1 MSALSIQPP
10 YPAFADAD
18 GQPLENGY
26 IFIGAANLNPIV
38 NPIAAFFDAALTIP
52 AVQPIRTS
60 GGYPVYQGTPANI
73 YVNSDYSIQVQNKN
87 GSVVYS
93 APAATERYSEV
104 VFNANASQVIYDPA
118 GLGAV
123 QTTVQAKLRESVSV
137 LDFGADPTGA
147 TDSTAAF
154 QAAVNMLKTVVVPEG
169 TYNIT
174 TVAITMQGC
183 EIVMHQKAYL
193 VVSGFGIQREIQQ
206 VTRAAYIAANST
218 IDGYNYYDTLKV
230 SGGNIILGANANGI
244 TDRIPFLQYIGA
256 PPTPSN
262 PNGLQ
267 PFKTPMLV
275 SNVAFI
281 LQQSTSLGIG
291 IHGGWG
297 SIVENCT
304 FTGYDCGKAIYING
318 DGTFNPSSQPQLI
331 TIQDNSFNSCT
342 PIDAVK
348 GTCTNSCEGLNILG
362 NKFSFVQAITL
373 NAVNAANIIG
383 NYIIFNEESMRI
395 VDSGGVV
402 LNANYLQVAQ
412 QHTTATHEC
421 VVSFVNS
428 SRATVTD
435 NYTVIDNL
443 ANNRSG
449 FGFYTNTS
457 NSYFSIQVSDNTF
470 SKGLT
475 GGSAVTFAASTAPF
489 TFENV
494 NISNIIAPY
503 FSYVV
508 NFFNVIGAD
517 ARNVSI
523 RDLFTEIGDGTI
535 AKVVAINTVDF
546 STIDAPQFYQ
556 KEKLSLRSS
565 ANNSGVAGECMVYAL
580 PTTVLDPTFTTLVTN
595 FVNTSNCVSITAANN
610 SGSIRVVLGQNATL
624 ATGAIVSGTADL
636 EIYGDII

>member
-1 MSALSIQPP
+1 MSALSIQPT
-10 YPAFADAD
+10 YPIFTETD
-18 GQPLENGY
+18 GQPLEDGY
-26 IFIGAANLNPIV
+26 IWIGTANLDPQTNPINV
-38 NPIAAFFDAALTIP
+38 YWDAALTQL
-52 AVQPIRTS
+52 AGQPIRTE
-60 GGYPVYQGTPANI
+60 GGYPVNSGTPARL
-73 YVNSDYSIQVQNKN
+73 YVNSDYSIRVMNKK
-87 GSVVYS
+87 GGTVYS

-104 VFNANASQVIYDPA
+104 VFNSNASQVLYDPA
-118 GLGAV
+118 GTGAV
-123 QTTVQAKLRESVSV
+123 QTTVEQKLRETVSV
-137 LDFGADPTGA
+137 LDFGADPSGVL
-147 TDSTAAF
+147 DSTLAF
-154 QAAVNMLKTVVVPEG
+154 QNAVDTLKTVQVPEG
-169 TYNIT
+169 TYSIG
-174 TVAITMQGC
+174 TVSISMQGC
-183 EIVMHQKAYL
+183 EIIMHEKAYL
-193 VVSGFGIQREIQQ
+193 IVSGAGIQRDIQQ

-230 SGGNIILGANANGI
+230 SGGNIILGANAIGVA
-244 TDRIPFLQYIGA
+244 DRIPFLQYIGA

-281 LQQSTSLGIG
+281 LQEPTSLGVA

-318 DGTFNPSSQPQLI
+318 DGTFNPSSHPQLI

-348 GTCTNSCEGLNILG
+348 GTCTNSCEALNILG

-373 NAVNAANIIG
+373 NTVNAANIIG
-383 NYIIFNEESMRI
+383 NYIIFNDESMRI
-395 VDSGGVV
+395 VDSGGVI

-412 QHTTATHEC
+412 QHTSATHEC

-428 SRATVTD
+428 ARAIVTD

-443 ANNRSG
+443 ANNRNG
-449 FGFYTNTS
+449 FGFYTN
-457 NSYFSIQVSDNTF
+457 NVNDYFSIQVSDNTF

-475 GGSAVTFAASTAPF
+475 GGSAIHFVAPTAPF

-508 NFFNVIGAD
+508 NFFYVVGGN

-535 AKVVAINTVDF
+535 LKVVGLSRLDTATF
-546 STIDAPQFYQ
+546 DAPQFFQ

-565 ANNSGVAGECMVYAL
+565 ANNSGSAGECMVYTM
-580 PTTVLDPTFTTLVTN
+580 PTTVTDSGFTTAISN
-595 FVNTSNCVSITAANN
+595 FLNTSNCVSITATND
-610 SGSIRVVLGQNATL
+610 SGSVRVVLGQVGA
-624 ATGAIVSGTADL
+624 AAAGAIVSGTADL
-636 EIYGDII
+636 EIYGDIG

>member
-348 GTCTNSCEGLNILG
+348 GTCTNSCEALNILG

-373 NAVNAANIIG
+373 NSVNAANIIG
-383 NYIIFNEESMRI
+383 NYIIFNDESMRI
-395 VDSGGVV
+395 VDSGGVI
-402 LNANYLQVAQ
+402 LNANYLQAAQ

>member
-318 DGTFNPSSQPQLI
+318 DGTFNPSSHPQLI

-348 GTCTNSCEGLNILG
+348 GTCTNSCEALNILG

-412 QHTTATHEC
+412 QHVSATHEC

-428 SRATVTD
+428 ARATVTD

>member
-1 MSALSIQPP
+1 
-10 YPAFADAD
+10 
-18 GQPLENGY
+18 
-26 IFIGAANLNPIV
+26 
-38 NPIAAFFDAALTIP
+38 
-52 AVQPIRTS
+52 
-60 GGYPVYQGTPANI
+60 
-73 YVNSDYSIQVQNKN
+73 
-87 GSVVYS
+87 
-93 APAATERYSEV
+93 
-104 VFNANASQVIYDPA
+104 
-118 GLGAV
+118 
-123 QTTVQAKLRESVSV
+123 
-137 LDFGADPTGA
+137 
-147 TDSTAAF
+147 
-154 QAAVNMLKTVVVPEG
+154 
-169 TYNIT
+169 
-174 TVAITMQGC
+174 MQGC

-348 GTCTNSCEGLNILG
+348 GTCTNSCEALNILG

-412 QHTTATHEC
+412 QHVSATHEC

-428 SRATVTD
+428 ARATVTD

>member
-318 DGTFNPSSQPQLI
+318 DGTFNPSSHPQLI

-348 GTCTNSCEGLNILG
+348 GTCTNSCEALNILG

>member
-1 MSALSIQPP
+1 
-10 YPAFADAD
+10 
-18 GQPLENGY
+18 
-26 IFIGAANLNPIV
+26 
-38 NPIAAFFDAALTIP
+38 
-52 AVQPIRTS
+52 
-60 GGYPVYQGTPANI
+60 
-73 YVNSDYSIQVQNKN
+73 
-87 GSVVYS
+87 
-93 APAATERYSEV
+93 
-104 VFNANASQVIYDPA
+104 
-118 GLGAV
+118 
-123 QTTVQAKLRESVSV
+123 
-137 LDFGADPTGA
+137 
-147 TDSTAAF
+147 
-154 QAAVNMLKTVVVPEG
+154 
-169 TYNIT
+169 
-174 TVAITMQGC
+174 
-183 EIVMHQKAYL
+183 MHQKAYL

-281 LQQSTSLGIG
+281 LQEPTSLGVA

-304 FTGYDCGKAIYING
+304 FTGYNCGKAIYING

-412 QHTTATHEC
+412 QHTSATHEC

-428 SRATVTD
+428 ARATVTD

-443 ANNRSG
+443 ANNRNG

-457 NSYFSIQVSDNTF
+457 NSYFSIQVSDNIF
-470 SKGLT
+470 SKGIT
-475 GGSAVTFAASTAPF
+475 GGSAIRFAASTAPF
-489 TFENV
+489 TFENISV
-494 NISNIIAPY
+494 SNIIAPY

-508 NFFNVIGAD
+508 NFFDVVGAD

-535 AKVVAINTVDF
+535 LKVVALSQVDLATF
-546 STIDAPQFYQ
+546 DAPQFFQ
-556 KEKLSLRSS
+556 KEKLTLQSS
-565 ANNSGVAGECMVYAL
+565 ANNSGLAGECMVYAM
-580 PTTVLDPTFTTLVTN
+580 PTTVTDPTFTTAVTN
-595 FVNTSNCVSITAANN
+595 FVSASNCSSIAATND
-610 SGSIRVVLGQNATL
+610 SGSVKVVLGQNASL

-636 EIYGDII
+636 EIYGDIG

>member
-1 MSALSIQPP
+1 MSALSIQPT
-10 YPAFADAD
+10 YPIFTETD
-18 GQPLENGY
+18 GLPLENGY
-26 IFIGAANLNPIV
+26 IWIGTANLDPQGNPINV
-38 NPIAAFFDAALTIP
+38 YWDAALTIP
-52 AVQPIRTS
+52 AGQPIRTIN
-60 GGYPVYQGTPANI
+60 GYPSRSGTPGRL
-73 YVNSDYSIQVQNKN
+73 YVNSDYSIRVQNSK
-87 GSVVYS
+87 GSLVYS

-104 VFNANASQVIYDPA
+104 VFNANASQVIYDPS
-118 GLGAV
+118 GVGAV

-154 QAAVNMLKTVVVPEG
+154 QAAVNTLKTVVVPEG
-169 TYNIT
+169 TYNIST
-174 TVAITMQGC
+174 INISMQGC
-183 EIVMHQKAYL
+183 EIIMHQKAYL
-193 VVSGFGIQREIQQ
+193 VVSGAGIQRSITQ

-218 IDGYNYYDTLKV
+218 IDGYNYYDTVKV
-230 SGGNIILGANANGI
+230 SGGNIILGANSIGVS
-244 TDRIPFLQYIGA
+244 DRIPFLQYIGA

-281 LQQSTSLGIG
+281 LQQPTSLGVA

-304 FTGYDCGKAIYING
+304 FTGYDCGKAIYINA
-318 DGTFNPSSQPQLI
+318 DGTFNPSSHPQLV

-373 NAVNAANIIG
+373 NAVNASNIIG
-383 NYIIFNEESMRI
+383 NYIIFNDESMRI
-395 VDSGGVV
+395 VDSGGVI

-412 QHTTATHEC
+412 QHVSSTHEC
-421 VVSFVNS
+421 VVAFVNS

-435 NYTVIDNL
+435 NYIVIDNL
-443 ANNRSG
+443 ANNRNG

-508 NFFNVIGAD
+508 NFFNVVGAD

-556 KEKLSLRSS
+556 KEKLSLRSV
-565 ANNSGVAGECMVYAL
+565 ANNSGIAGECMVYTL
-580 PTTVLDPTFTTLVTN
+580 PTTVLDSTFTTLVTN
-595 FVNTSNCVSITAANN
+595 FVNTSNCVSITAAND
-610 SGSIRVVLGQNATL
+610 SCSIKVVLGQNPIL
-624 ATGAIVSGTADL
+624 AVGDIVSGTADL

>member
-318 DGTFNPSSQPQLI
+318 DGTFNPSSHPQLI

-348 GTCTNSCEGLNILG
+348 GTCTNSCEALNILG

-373 NAVNAANIIG
+373 NSVNAANIIG
-383 NYIIFNEESMRI
+383 NYIIFNDESMRI
-395 VDSGGVV
+395 VDSGGVI
-402 LNANYLQVAQ
+402 LNANYLQAAQ

>member
-348 GTCTNSCEGLNILG
+348 GTCTNSCEALNILG

>member
-348 GTCTNSCEGLNILG
+348 GTCTNSCEALNILG

-412 QHTTATHEC
+412 QHVSATHEC